1 MASDFAAYATVDRD
15 LSRVLEFTPGAPTND
30 LIVGSLAVYTSA
42 EARLCGA
49 DPASILGLS
58 EVVSEKAKLITPNGK
73 VPILVLNPGTVVA
86 MCSATTYD
94 EATHR
99 GTAYGVVKLASG
111 NWAVDTSDTSATRV
125 VVVGGLTDNN
135 QNIFFVRFL
144 AANLQFDAI
153 AS

>member
-15 LSRVLEFTPGAPTND
+15 LSRVLDFTPGTSSNAFV
-30 LIVGSLAVYTSA
+30 VGSLVVFTSN

-58 EVVSEKAKLITPNGK
+58 EVDSVKNALITPDGK
-73 VPILVLNPGTVVA
+73 VPVLVLNPGTVVA

-94 EATHR
+94 DATHR
-99 GTAYGVVKLASG
+99 GVAYGVVKLASG

-125 VVVGGLTDNN
+125 VVVGGLNTNG

-144 AANLQFDAI
+144 AANLQLDAI